1 MNKETVIVPYDIEK
15 AAGSIILLLSV
26 FGWCYSKL
34 FLECCMKMTL
44 TRETQEFTDR
54 TDGLIRVLQQFSSFF
69 QFTAQDECTDREA
82 KRFLKISRKVGFAES
97 DIISNISDGEVL
109 IHVLLNI
116 AKCFLH
122 ALVC

>member
-69 QFTAQDECTDREA
+69 QFATQDKCTDGEA
-82 KRFLKISRKVGFAES
+82 KSFLKISRKVGFAES
-97 DIISNISDGEVL
+97 GIISNIPNGEVL
-109 IHVLLNI
+109 IHILLNI
-116 AKCFLH
+116 TNCFLH

>member
-34 FLECCMKMTL
+34 FLECGMKMAL
-44 TRETQEFTDR
+44 TRETQEFADC

-69 QFTAQDECTDREA
+69 QFAAQDKCTDGES
-82 KRFLKISRKVGFAES
+82 KRFPEIGRKVGFTE
-97 DIISNISDGEVL
+97 SNIIG
-109 IHVLLNI
+109 NI
-116 AKCFLH
+116 PNGKMLKGKYH
-122 ALVC
+122 EQNNIME

>member
-1 MNKETVIVPYDIEK
+1 MNKETVIVPHDIEK
-15 AAGSIILLLSV
+15 AAESIILLLSV
-26 FGWCYSKL
+26 FGWCHSKL
-34 FLECCMKMTL
+34 FLECGMKMTL

-54 TDGLIRVLQQFSSFF
+54 TDGFIRVLQQFFSFF
-69 QFTAQDECTDREA
+69 QFTAQDKCTDGES

-97 DIISNISDGEVL
+97 GIISNISNGEVL

-116 AKCFLH
+116 TNCFLH